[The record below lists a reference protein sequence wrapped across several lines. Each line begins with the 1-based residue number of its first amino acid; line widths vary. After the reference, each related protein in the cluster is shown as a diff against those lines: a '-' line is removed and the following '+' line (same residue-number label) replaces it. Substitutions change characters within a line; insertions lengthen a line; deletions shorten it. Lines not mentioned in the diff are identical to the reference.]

1 MGSMVMVKDMH
12 SNKEKSERALV
23 GLTSLE

>member
-12 SNKEKSERALV
+12 SKKEKSERALV
-23 GLTSLE
+23 GLTSVE